1 MANARGKAI
10 DNTHLSIDQAEARG
24 FIHRDYIAHCLRW
37 SHVSKYI
44 REKNRY
50 KTARVLDVGCGK
62 DLPLARLLHTS
73 RTSQYVGIEYNKK
86 LAALAEEHNF
96 GSMDINV
103 FFDINFS
110 ERVYEEMDEK
120 NGELTGRYIVEGA
133 DDEVAAFEPPSI
145 ITCFEVLEHVEPAHA
160 RAMVKRMASIAALNE
175 SGCDLFIS
183 TPNWDPKVGAAD
195 NHVNEMKHEAVG
207 YLLESEGLAI
217 ANYYGTFASQKDYD
231 LHDFTGASTDDEVGN
246 SDYYMKALDDLWS
259 ALGDYYDS
267 NYLSTI
273 FAPLF
278 PAQARNCLWHCRVAG
293 DDYQPAFGTPSDEEQ
308 FTSSEKWKELL
319 L

>member
-37 SHVSKYI
+37 SHVSKFI

-73 RTSQYVGIEYNKK
+73 RTSPEQYVGVEYNKK
-86 LAALAEEHNF
+86 AAELAEAHNF
-96 GSMDINV
+96 GKMDVNV
-103 FFDINFS
+103 FFGIDFAADVCAPVDS
-110 ERVYEEMDEK
+110 KTRTF
-120 NGELTGRYIVEGA
+120 TGQYQVTGS
-133 DDEVAAFEPPSI
+133 DDEVATFDPPSI

-160 RAMVKRMASIAALNE
+160 RMMVRRMREIAALHE
-175 SGCDLFIS
+175 KGCDIFIS

-195 NHVNEMKHEAVG
+195 NHVNEMKYEAIG
-207 YLLESEGLAI
+207 YLLESEGLSI
-217 ANYYGTFASQKDYD
+217 ENVYGTFASQKDYKLRD
-231 LHDFTGASTDDEVGN
+231 WDGADVDGN
-246 SDYYMKALDDLWS
+246 TATLQALWD
-259 ALGDYYDS
+259 ALGEYYDS

-278 PAQARNCLWHCRVAG
+278 PDKARNALWHCRVA
-293 DDYQPAFGTPSDEEQ
+293 DESYAPAFSTPSDEEQ
-308 FTSSEKWKELL
+308 FTSSEKWMELL
-319 L
+319 K

>member
-37 SHVSKYI
+37 SHVSKFI

-73 RTSQYVGIEYNKK
+73 RTSPAQYVGIEYNKK
-86 LAALAEEHNF
+86 MASLAEEHNF
-96 GSMDINV
+96 GSMDIQV
-103 FFDINFS
+103 FFDIDF
-110 ERVYEEMDEK
+110 VQAVDALA
-120 NGELTGRYIVEGA
+120 NGNYQVTGG
-133 DDEVAAFEPPSI
+133 DDEVATFAPPSI

-160 RAMVKRMASIAALNE
+160 RQMVRRMMEIAALNE
-175 SGCDLFIS
+175 KGCDLFIS
-183 TPNWDPKVGAAD
+183 TPNWDPRVGAAD

-207 YLLESEGLAI
+207 YLLESEGLQI
-217 ANYYGTFASQKDYD
+217 VNYYGTFASQKDYKLRQWID
-231 LHDFTGASTDDEVGN
+231 DSELDHDCVVLN
-246 SDYYMKALDDLWS
+246 KLWE

-278 PAQARNCLWHCRVAG
+278 PAQARNCLWHCRVAEPS
-293 DDYQPAFGTPSDEEQ
+293 YQPAFGTPSDEEP